1 MMRRMFRREGWV
13 PGAVELTDLALLAKV
28 AHTRRR
34 ARWVGECDDAVGV
47 FFVLKGATPA
57 SQPSTGRRNRSEEDH
72 GPLYG
77 LHDAYYFEGRNS
89 RPDVF
94 VKAQAPR

>member
-47 FFVLKGATPA
+47 FFVLKGPHLRPNQARDDG
-57 SQPSTGRRNRSEEDH
+57 TGQTKTTRLSMS
-72 GPLYG
+72 LWT
-77 LHDAYYFEGRNS
+77 A
-89 RPDVF
+89 
-94 VKAQAPR
+94 